1 MKHDDILHLGDLNL
15 AEFIREMTRWNSAG
29 EIIEQDDLLMTNCA
43 GATPITNASIRL
55 SRAGGLSAAEVI
67 DRIQSFYASRSS
79 GFSVHIRK
87 HLDADLEAACQK
99 ENMNQISDAPGMII
113 SEPVPDGPL
122 PGQLELR
129 QVTDDAGAAD
139 FATVAIDS
147 YQSLGMAAEI
157 GLKIF
162 TTHGRCIKPYNY
174 IVVGYLSGAPAG
186 CAMVMMSH
194 SIAGI
199 NWVGTIQSA
208 RGKGIAEACTRA
220 VTNEALRR
228 GAQFVVLQASTFGE
242 PLYRRMGFREITRYP
257 WYICV

>member
-1 MKHDDILHLGDLNL
+1 MKHDDILHLSDLNL
-15 AEFIREMTRWNSAG
+15 AEFIREMTRWNRAG
-29 EIIEQDDLLMTNCA
+29 EIIEQDDLLMTNCT
-43 GATPITNASIRL
+43 GATPITNAAIRL
-55 SRAGGLSAAEVI
+55 NRTAGPPAAEVI
-67 DRIQSFYASRSS
+67 DRMRSFYASRKS

-87 HLDADLEAACQK
+87 HLDADLQAACMK

-113 SEPVPDGPL
+113 AEPVPDRPL

-157 GLKIF
+157 GSKIF
-162 TTHGRCIKPYNY
+162 TTHGRCIRPCNY
-174 IVVGYLSGAPAG
+174 IAVGYLGGVPAG
-186 CAMVMMSH
+186 CAMVMLSH
-194 SIAGI
+194 SVAGI
-199 NWVGTIQSA
+199 YWVGTIRSA

-257 WYICV
+257 WYICI